1 MQDKLVSS
9 RLALDQRTAQFEQVM
24 RRCGVFLSRVPLERW
39 KWLATLILVI
49 WLSHSLARLF
59 WLLAPAPIIPPA
71 VVSAVVSPASRAAED
86 PQTVNVAVLKE
97 MDIFGKVDEAA
108 VAEQAAATTAPVI
121 ESEAVDTQLNLV
133 LRGVIGSNDEA
144 SARAIIANGAEAE
157 VYAPGDEL
165 PVGRGV
171 TLAKV
176 LGLRVILNNN
186 GRYESLWLYQDD
198 PNAQSAIGAP
208 YVPDANASRSWPDQ
222 DDASANDQGGG
233 QQQPL
238 FVDKSPGYDPS
249 RGGSPSGSADP
260 AAEVSRTLSDVVA
273 MSIHREG
280 GQVVGYKI
288 RPGRNAEQFTAA
300 GLQADDIVTAV
311 NGVPLTSPGKV
322 MEIYKNMS
330 NATSAS
336 LEIKRGGSVL
346 SVDVVLQ

>member
-1 MQDKLVSS
+1 MQDKFISP
-9 RLALDQRTAQFEQVM
+9 RLALDQRTAQFEQVL
-24 RRCGVFLSRVPLERW
+24 RRGATLLGKVPLERW
-39 KWLATLILVI
+39 KWLATLLLVL

-59 WLLAPAPIIPPA
+59 WLVAPTPDIPA
-71 VVSAVVSPASRAAED
+71 ATASAVVAPAGQSPSDAPPIDIASLTESEVFGKMDAAAAE
-86 PQTVNVAVLKE
+86 E
-97 MDIFGKVDEAA
+97 
-108 VAEQAAATTAPVI
+108 AAATPAPSVI
-121 ESEAVDTQLNLV
+121 EDDAVDTQLNLV
-133 LRGVIGSNDEA
+133 LRGVIGSSDDA
-144 SARAIIANGAEAE
+144 SARAIIANGAEAD

-176 LGLRVILNNN
+176 LDLRVILNNN
-186 GRYESLWLYQDD
+186 GRYESLWLYKDD
-198 PNAQSAIGAP
+198 PNARIAAP
-208 YVPDANASRSWPDQ
+208 YVPPEQNTGRSWSDENTE
-222 DDASANDQGGG
+222 SGG
-233 QQQPL
+233 QQPL
-238 FVDKSPGYDPS
+238 FVDQNPGYDTPS
-249 RGGSPSGSADP
+249 PDANPMGSADP
-260 AAEVSRTLSDVVA
+260 SGEVARSLADVVA

-288 RPGRNAEQFTAA
+288 RPGRNAEQFSAL
-300 GLQADDIVTAV
+300 GLQPDDIVTAV